1 MFRLRSVLA
10 GSIFIASMVVPSAL
24 LAQQMSYGGAGLG
37 SALANDPYS
46 HQSQIQAGVSDVS
59 KRVESESAFK
69 IIKDVKVGLKDADP
83 NARVQELKKLRDIS
97 DPEVNRIIID
107 CLSDPDLRVKI
118 KAVDLLGA
126 RQANDG
132 VPPMS
137 QLLFLRSTEPLLK
150 LHAAAALGRIGDS
163 RGALPV
169 MEYLE
174 EETDAGDDDRARGT
188 AVFALGEI
196 GSDKSTELLSTVVAK
211 DKSDMVRRLA
221 QEAIEKIDGEL
232 PSQHSTQLAAEKT
245 KLVQPTDEKL
255 AKLREFDAK
264 MQEMER

>member
-1 MFRLRSVLA
+1 
-10 GSIFIASMVVPSAL
+10 
-24 LAQQMSYGGAGLG
+24 MSYGGAGLG

>member
-10 GSIFIASMVVPSAL
+10 GSIFIASMVVPGTL

-46 HQSQIQAGVSDVS
+46 HQSNMQAGISDMS

-69 IIKDVKVGLKDADP
+69 IVKDVKLGLKDADP

-97 DPEVNRIIID
+97 DPEVNRILID
-107 CLSDPDLRVKI
+107 SLSDPDIRVKI

-132 VPPMS
+132 VPPMA
-137 QLLFLRSTEPLLK
+137 QMLFLRSTEPLLK

-163 RGALPV
+163 RGSLPV

-196 GSDKSTELLSTVVAK
+196 GSDRSTELLSTVVAN

-232 PSQHSTQLAAEKT
+232 PSQHSTELAAEKT
-245 KLVQPTDEKL
+245 KLIQPTDEKL

>member
-1 MFRLRSVLA
+1 MFRLRLPLAGAILVAAAAAPSVL
-10 GSIFIASMVVPSAL
+10 F
-24 LAQQMSYGGAGLG
+24 AQQMSYGGSGLG
-37 SALANDPYS
+37 SALANDPMS
-46 HQSQIQAGVSDVS
+46 HQSQVQAGVSDMS
-59 KRVESESAFK
+59 RRIESESAFK

-83 NARVQELKKLRDIS
+83 NARVQELKKLRDLQ
-97 DPEVNRIIID
+97 DPEVNRILID
-107 CLSDPDLRVKI
+107 SMSDPDIRVKI

-132 VPPMS
+132 VPPMA

-150 LHAAAALGRIGDS
+150 LHSAAALGRIGDA
-163 RGALPV
+163 RGTLPV

-174 EETDAGDDDRARGT
+174 EESESNDDDRARGT

-196 GSDKSTELLSTVVAK
+196 GNDRATELLSTVVAH

-232 PSQHSTQLAAEKT
+232 PSQHSTQLAAAKA
-245 KLVQPTDEKL
+245 KVVQPTDEKL
-255 AKLREFDAK
+255 AKLREFDHK

>member
-10 GSIFIASMVVPSAL
+10 GSIFIASMVLPSTL

-46 HQSQIQAGVSDVS
+46 HQSQVQAGVSDMS
-59 KRVESESAFK
+59 KRVESESSFK
-69 IIKDVKVGLKDADP
+69 IIKDVKLGLKDADP

-107 CLSDPDLRVKI
+107 SISDPDIRVKI

-137 QLLFLRSTEPLLK
+137 QMLFLRSTEPLLK

-163 RGALPV
+163 RGTLPV

-174 EETDAGDDDRARGT
+174 EETDACDDDRARGT

-196 GSDKSTELLSTVVAK
+196 GSDKSTELLSTVVAN

-232 PSQHSTQLAAEKT
+232 PSQHSTQLAAQKT
-245 KLVQPTDEKL
+245 RLVRPTDEKL
-255 AKLREFDAK
+255 AKFREFDAK
-264 MQEMER
+264 MQEMDR

>member
-1 MFRLRSVLA
+1 MFRLRLALAGAIFIGAAALPSVL
-10 GSIFIASMVVPSAL
+10 F
-24 LAQQMSYGGAGLG
+24 AQQMSYGGAGLG

-46 HQSQIQAGVSDVS
+46 HQSNMQAGISDMS

-83 NARVQELKKLRDIS
+83 NARVQELKKLRDLQ
-97 DPEVNRIIID
+97 DPEVNRILID
-107 CLSDPDLRVKI
+107 SLSDPDIRVKI

-132 VPPMS
+132 VPSIS
-137 QLLFLRSTEPLLK
+137 QMLFLRSTEPLLK
-150 LHAAAALGRIGDS
+150 LHAAAALGRIGDA
-163 RGALPV
+163 RGTLPV

-174 EETDAGDDDRARGT
+174 EETVSGDDDRARGT

-196 GSDKSTELLSTVVAK
+196 GNDHATELLSSVIAH

-232 PSQHSTQLAAEKT
+232 PSQHSTQLAAAKSRI
-245 KLVQPTDEKL
+245 QPTDEKL

-264 MQEMER
+264 RQEMER

>member
-10 GSIFIASMVVPSAL
+10 GSIFIASMVLPSTL

-46 HQSQIQAGVSDVS
+46 HQSQVQAGVSDMS
-59 KRVESESAFK
+59 KRVESESSFK
-69 IIKDVKVGLKDADP
+69 IIKDVKLGLKDADP

-107 CLSDPDLRVKI
+107 SISDPDIRVKI

-137 QLLFLRSTEPLLK
+137 QMLFLRSTEPLLK

-163 RGALPV
+163 RGTLPV

-196 GSDKSTELLSTVVAK
+196 GSDKSTELLSTVVAN

-232 PSQHSTQLAAEKT
+232 PSQHSTQLAAQKT
-245 KLVQPTDEKL
+245 RLVRPTDEKL
-255 AKLREFDAK
+255 AKFREFDAK
-264 MQEMER
+264 MQEMDR

>member
-264 MQEMER
+264 MQEME